1 MILAKLT
8 DFSGN
13 FVDIDGENSAMSNL
27 MNLQLFSFPIVRNYS
42 ITFYYTDGYLDYC

>member
-27 MNLQLFSFPIVRNYS
+27 MNLQLFSFPIVRNHS